1 MKNKIECLIAPC
13 TGKTVPLSA
22 VPDEVFANGILGEGI
37 AIEPAEGH
45 FFAPVDG
52 TVSSVADARHAYTVL
67 SDAGVDVLVHI
78 GVDTVGLAG
87 EGFVSHVSTGERV
100 HAGKLMA
107 EANLDLIRS
116 RGLSAVC
123 SVVVTEPDKIEN
135 IEYKPGNCTGGKD
148 AIMCYRVAERSIR

>member
-1 MKNKIECLIAPC
+1 MKNKTECLIAPC

-37 AIEPAEGH
+37 AIEPADGH
-45 FFAPVDG
+45 FFAPVEG

-67 SDAGVDVLVHI
+67 SDEGVDVLVHI
-78 GVDTVGLAG
+78 GVDTVSLSG

-100 HAGKLMA
+100 HVGQLMA
-107 EANLDLIRS
+107 EADIDLIRS
-116 RGLSAVC
+116 RGLSAIC
-123 SVVVTEPDKIEN
+123 SVVVTEPDKIEK

-148 AIMCYRVAERSIR
+148 AIMCYTVSERSI

>member
-1 MKNKIECLIAPC
+1 MKNKTECLIAPC

-37 AIEPAEGH
+37 AIEPAEGR
-45 FFAPVDG
+45 FFAPVEG

-78 GVDTVGLAG
+78 GVDTVSLSG
-87 EGFVSHVSTGERV
+87 EGFVSHVSAGQRV
-100 HAGKLMA
+100 QRGQLMA
-107 EANLDLIRS
+107 EANIDLIRS

-123 SVVVTEPDKIEN
+123 SVVVTDPEKMKN
-135 IEYKPGNCTGGKD
+135 TEYKPGTCTGGKD
-148 AIMCYRVAERSIR
+148 AIMCYCVAERSIR

>member
-1 MKNKIECLIAPC
+1 MKNKTECLIAPC
-13 TGKTVPLSA
+13 SGKTVPLSA

-37 AIEPAEGH
+37 AIEPAYGH

-78 GVDTVGLAG
+78 GVDTVCLEG
-87 EGFVSHVSTGERV
+87 EGFVSHVSAGERV
-100 HAGKLMA
+100 RAGQLMA
-107 EANLDLIRS
+107 EADIDLIRS
-116 RGLSAVC
+116 RGLSAIC

-148 AIMCYRVAERSIR
+148 AIMCYTVSERSAR

>member
-1 MKNKIECLIAPC
+1 MKNKTECLIAPC
-13 TGKTVPLSA
+13 SGKTVPLSA

-78 GVDTVGLAG
+78 GVDTVSLSG
-87 EGFVSHVSTGERV
+87 EGFVSHVSAGERV
-100 HAGKLMA
+100 RAGQLMA

-135 IEYKPGNCTGGKD
+135 IEYKPGNCMGGKD

>member
-37 AIEPAEGH
+37 AIEPAEGR
-45 FFAPVDG
+45 FFAPVEG
-52 TVSSVADARHAYTVL
+52 TVSSVADARHAYTVV
-67 SDAGVDVLVHI
+67 SDMGVDVLVHI
-78 GVDTVGLAG
+78 GVDTVSLSG